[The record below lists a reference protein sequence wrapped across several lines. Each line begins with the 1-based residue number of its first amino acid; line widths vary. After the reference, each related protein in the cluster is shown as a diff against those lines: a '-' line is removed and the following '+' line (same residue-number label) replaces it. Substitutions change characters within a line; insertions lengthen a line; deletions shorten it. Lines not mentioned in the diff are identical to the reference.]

1 MTYSPIFAIT
11 ILGAI
16 FLSFALVIFF
26 GLQFRKR
33 KLAKSLELRAVDVW
47 PQMQNAGFDF
57 SGLLYG
63 VWQDFS
69 STQLGM
75 LVKDC
80 QDQQV
85 AKIRYRT
92 AARGW
97 IFIETPDGNFEADV
111 SLRAVNDGSH
121 SLCEFTRL
129 SGGTYRFDAKS
140 LGILESRPLRGLHL
154 APVFEYTLNGTPA
167 GASRHIGEWVDY
179 GRMLLLPPQLPLQIR
194 LFVLA
199 LQARR
204 S

>member
-1 MTYSPIFAIT
+1 
-11 ILGAI
+11 
-16 FLSFALVIFF
+16 
-26 GLQFRKR
+26 
-33 KLAKSLELRAVDVW
+33 VDVW
-47 PQMQNAGFDF
+47 PQIQNAGFDF
-57 SGLLYG
+57 SGLLYS

-75 LVKDC
+75 IVKDC

-111 SLRAVNDGSH
+111 SLRAVSDGSH
-121 SLCEFTRL
+121 SLCEFRRL
-129 SGGTYRFDAKS
+129 SGGTYSKS
-140 LGILESRPLRGLHL
+140 LGILESRPPRGLHL
-154 APVFEYTLNGTPA
+154 ATVFEYTLNGTPA

-179 GRMLLLPPQLPLQIR
+179 GRMLVLPPQLPLQIR